1 MLPGGFPKG
10 HVRERLLHWD
20 QGVEHEVADSGERE
34 EGMFSYR
41 ENVTD
46 FLIDGLDLQNGER
59 VVLDPCRPMATEAGG
74 GGVPPHRF

>member
-1 MLPGGFPKG
+1 M
-10 HVRERLLHWD
+10 
-20 QGVEHEVADSGERE
+20 ADSGERE